1 MRISDWSSDLCS
13 SDLLNIVVEF
23 LVEARRGEG
32 TRLAEIILERQ
43 VSLIGGDRLEPRI
56 AGLGGILPVIGDR
69 IAVLVARDIGIRS
82 IVEVRSQP
90 VHRQEFKA
98 HVDIGKGTR
107 APIENTRTQLHD
119 TV

>member
-32 TRLAEIILERQ
+32 TRLAEIIFERQ

-69 IAVLVARDIGIRS
+69 IAVLVARDIGVRK
-82 IVEVRSQP
+82 IVEVRRHP
-90 VHRQEFKA
+90 VPRKDVTAQIGRASGRERGGKA
-98 HVDIGKGTR
+98 G
-107 APIENTRTQLHD
+107 
-119 TV
+119 